1 MKARVGDKVRL
12 KLDHLAGARGVIER
26 AEGKNLAIRLEASET
41 TVQVAAH
48 QITNLSCAAR
58 KAWLNMPKRHVGRPK
73 GLRLCDRTSVTLRI
87 DRDLWKQFR
96 EKESIGLVRNRTAT
110 INQWLR
116 EKLSELDQGGPQR
129 LRNG

>member
-1 MKARVGDKVRL
+1 MKAKAGDKVRL
-12 KLDHLAGARGVIER
+12 KLDHFAGARGVIER
-26 AEGKNLAIRLEASET
+26 AEGKNLVIRLEAAQT
-41 TVQVAAH
+41 TVRVAAQH
-48 QITNLSCAAR
+48 VTNLSCAAR

-87 DRDLWKQFR
+87 DRDLWKRFQ

-116 EKLSELDQGGPQR
+116 EKLSELDQEGPK
-129 LRNG
+129 G